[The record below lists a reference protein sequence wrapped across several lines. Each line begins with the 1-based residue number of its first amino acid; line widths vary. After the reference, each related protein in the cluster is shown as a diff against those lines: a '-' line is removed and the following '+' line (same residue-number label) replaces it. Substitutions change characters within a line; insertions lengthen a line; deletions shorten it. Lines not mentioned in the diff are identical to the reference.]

1 MKVEIQDKYY
11 YIIKAKT
18 KKKTYFKIG
27 EAFKRSRPESLVSK
41 YSKYTGNTAELLAFE
56 KLPRNNKKRLND
68 KTIHS
73 KLLAENNFKQAN
85 EYEIQVELGEV
96 DGKKEFFEAL
106 NNNVD
111 ICAEVE
117 EIIKNCTKKD
127 YTANVKYV
135 YNLNYINQKHLV
147 NDDLITKIKENFSE
161 VDNTL
166 STPNKLIILIGQF
179 EPDFVASYAMYNDI
193 IIWHDTADQKIV
205 YKYESLNNKIK
216 YFEGTLEEFIEFI
229 KEYMEENMCTIID
242 LILSNPPYGRTGAEI
257 TKAIIDNL
265 NFKTYI
271 NLLPA
276 NDYKRN
282 ADKNLFNFQSD
293 MIPVNDGFADAV
305 VTTHLARI
313 HKSKVNNMTLDEFER
328 SQYIDPILDKYFEEN
343 SKRTHYAI
351 DASTQ
356 ALIFSS
362 EVNNDTTLLIDHRY
376 IPHKHLAYSK
386 KTTEYNWNI
395 TKTVSLADLTNEFA
409 GKVSFRNGTA
419 LNKYV
424 ITFNSAAEK
433 SNCASFIYS
442 PDGFRFMSK
451 IAAAINVDSTVDAD
465 KFMPKVD
472 WTRSWTVEEILTDYG
487 YTETEIAKVM
497 ADLNNFKGMED

>member
-1 MKVEIQDKYY
+1 MKAEIQDKYY

-27 EAFKRSRPESLVSK
+27 EAFKRIRPESLVSK

-68 KTIHS
+68 KTIHN
-73 KLLAENNFKQAN
+73 KLLAKNNFKQAN
-85 EYEIQVELGEV
+85 EFEIQVELGEV

-117 EIIKNCTKKD
+117 EIVKNCTKND

-135 YNLNYINQKHLV
+135 YNLNYANQKHLV

-161 VDNTL
+161 VDNILNT
-166 STPNKLIILIGQF
+166 TNNNIILIGQF
-179 EPDFVASYAMYNDI
+179 EPDFVASYAMYNNI
-193 IIWHDTADQKIV
+193 TVWHDTADQKVV

-216 YFEGTLEEFIEFI
+216 YFEGTLEEFIE
-229 KEYMEENMCTIID
+229 EYMDTDMD
-242 LILSNPPYGRTGAEI
+242 LIIANPPYGKIGAEI
-257 TKAIIDNL
+257 TKGIIDNI

-282 ADKNLFNFQSD
+282 TTKDLYNYQSD
-293 MIPVNDGFADAV
+293 METINEGFADAV

-328 SQYIDPILDKYFEEN
+328 SQYVDRQLDKYFAEN
-343 SKRTHYAI
+343 SKRQSTVI
-351 DASTQ
+351 DRYLPSRDLVKQ
-356 ALIFSS
+356 VGPERSLIFTKRD
-362 EVNNDTTLLIDHRY
+362 VN
-376 IPHKHLAYSK
+376 HKHLPYSK
-386 KTTEYNWNI
+386 KVNSYKWNVEASI
-395 TKTVSLADLTNEFA
+395 TADYLISNTAIDFNNAVSIEMLICNTN
-409 GKVSFRNGTA
+409 
-419 LNKYV
+419 L
-424 ITFNSAAEK
+424 EK
-433 SNCASFIYS
+433 INQANFYYS
-442 PDGFRFMSK
+442 KDGFKFISK
-451 IAAAINVDSTVDAD
+451 VFTAVNVDSRIELA
-465 KFMPKVD
+465 KILPKVD
-472 WTRSWTVEEILTDYG
+472 WTRPWTVEEILADYG
-487 YTETEIAKVM
+487 YTKIEIADVM